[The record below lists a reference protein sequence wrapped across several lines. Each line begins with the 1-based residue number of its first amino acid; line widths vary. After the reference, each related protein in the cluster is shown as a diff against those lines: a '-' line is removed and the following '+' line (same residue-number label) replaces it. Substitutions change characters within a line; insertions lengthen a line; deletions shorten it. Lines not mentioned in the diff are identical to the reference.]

1 MLEGDWK
8 TREMAEDT
16 DKINTE
22 TSPEVR
28 DEVID
33 RLYEVAMDPTR
44 YEELL
49 DHWEK
54 MIRPLREGANG
65 TLVNVDLDAEYVSH
79 FTRADKFLEK
89 LDENAVSEN
98 HLSQVDKA
106 AAFLIGRDLRIVDV
120 NKPAEQ
126 VLSIHKG
133 DRLSDLPIE
142 PDDLAALEKQ
152 TATMLMSNSE
162 SSAVFRTRLE
172 NTQRLIIFQLQTLRQ
187 DNEPPL
193 VVVISSEVSW
203 PIGFTALLNSA
214 FGLTSAE
221 GEVVRALAEC
231 QSLREIA
238 EARGRSIDTIRA
250 QLKSVLGKTETRSQ
264 TELVRLTLSMMDIAS
279 YTEDTAAQVSG
290 DSMGTK
296 DLLPRPFH
304 VLTLPDGRKMDYL
317 ILGDPKGKPCLYFP
331 QDYGLVRWPASAE
344 AQAAKRG
351 IKIIVMI
358 RPGYGNSSPF
368 PKKHELGPTI
378 ADDAAQLLDHL
389 NVPRCP
395 VLTLGSDV
403 FYAAYFHKARPER
416 ISAIIACAGTFP
428 LDRSGQYERMEK
440 WHRFILAGAR
450 YTPHLLPFMV
460 KAGFSLARR
469 LGKRGFVHAVYG
481 SSKADVATFE
491 NPEVF
496 EAMTCGSEVCL
507 SDAHSAHRSFAMEVI
522 AQETTDWAPVLEH
535 LQGSVPVHY
544 LNGLQDPQVPTET
557 LREFQQKYPWINFHE
572 YEDAG
577 QLVFFL
583 KWPEIIPLIE
593 KYL

>member
-1 MLEGDWK
+1 MVKNTG
-8 TREMAEDT
+8 
-16 DKINTE
+16 KINSE
-22 TSPEVR
+22 TPPGVR

-49 DHWEK
+49 DHWED
-54 MIRPLREGANG
+54 MIRPLRKGANG

-79 FTRADKFLEK
+79 FTRADRFLEK
-89 LDENAVSEN
+89 LDDSSPSEN
-98 HLSQVDKA
+98 HLSNVDKA

-120 NKPAEQ
+120 NSPAMQ
-126 VLSIHKG
+126 VLGVQKG
-133 DRLSDLPIE
+133 DKLSELPIE
-142 PDDLAALEKQ
+142 PDDMAALENQ
-152 TATMLMSNSE
+152 AAAMLMSNSE
-162 SSAVFRTRLE
+162 TAAVFRARMTDNNRLVV
-172 NTQRLIIFQLQTLRQ
+172 FQLQTLRQ
-187 DNEPPL
+187 ENEPPL
-193 VVVISSEVSW
+193 VVAITSEVSW
-203 PIGFTALLNSA
+203 PEGFDTLLKSA
-214 FGLTSAE
+214 FGLTTAE
-221 GEVVRALAEC
+221 TGVVRGLAEC

-238 EARGRSIDTIRA
+238 DARGRSVDTVRA

-290 DSMGTK
+290 KSTGTHN
-296 DLLPRPFH
+296 LETRPFH
-304 VLTLPDGRKMDYL
+304 VLTLRDGRKMDYL
-317 ILGDPKGKPCLYFP
+317 ILGDPNGRPLFFLP
-331 QDYGLVRWPASAE
+331 QNYGLVRWPASAE
-344 AQAAKRG
+344 ATAAKRG
-351 IKIIVMI
+351 LKIVVPL
-358 RPGYGNSSPF
+358 RPGYGNSSPY
-368 PKKHELGPTI
+368 PKKKEVGPTI
-378 ADDAAQLLDHL
+378 ADDFAQLMDHL
-389 NVPRCP
+389 KIDRCP
-395 VLTLGSDV
+395 VVSLGSDM
-403 FYAAYFHKARPER
+403 FYSAYFHQAHPER
-416 ISAIIACAGTFP
+416 ISAVIACSGTFP
-428 LDRSGQYERMEK
+428 LDRSAQYERMDK

-481 SSKADVATFE
+481 GSDADVATFE

-496 EAMTCGSEVCL
+496 EAMVCGSDVCL
-507 SDAHSAHRSFAMEVI
+507 SKTHSAHKPFALEVI
-522 AQETTDWAPVLEH
+522 AQETTNWTPVLEN

-544 LNGLQDPQVPTET
+544 LNGLQDPQVPAET
-557 LREFQQKYPWINFHE
+557 LREFQEKYPWINYHT